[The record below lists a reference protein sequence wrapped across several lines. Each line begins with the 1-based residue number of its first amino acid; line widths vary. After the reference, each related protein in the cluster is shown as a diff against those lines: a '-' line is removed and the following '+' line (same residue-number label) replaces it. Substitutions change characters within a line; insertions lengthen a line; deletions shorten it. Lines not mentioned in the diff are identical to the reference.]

1 MGTGGFWGSQSVGSA
16 RPGLLAGPAGE
27 VRQSQVVVASAA
39 TLDVYI
45 SQGRLLQ
52 KATSARDVAE
62 DRMMARLYR
71 VVVTLLL
78 LAEVSGFEEGAT
90 NPGFV
95 ARITRKGLEYAR
107 RFGVAIL
114 KKELSTIKLPDFS
127 GSFKVGWIKSVSY
140 DFYRLTIHCFELRN
154 SDLRLRPRQGVRA
167 SLSNNYMFV
176 SGNWKV
182 KKAFVT
188 LDGTFDVNVDGI
200 SISVSLKLG
209 KDQSGRPTAS
219 VAHCRNSIGHISV
232 DISGQLSWILNLF
245 HERIENNFK
254 NILEQKNRN
263 NDGIYPAG
271 LLGGLY
277 DIIHTGTDECLIQ
290 RKGRVNG
297 ICEMVRKSTTS
308 HLEPYLRTLP
318 VISMI
323 DQVAGIDYSLV
334 DAPEVT
340 SQVLDTPFKGEFFG
354 QNWHSPAP
362 FDAPP
367 KKHDHMVYFAVSE
380 YVFNTAS
387 WVYHQAG
394 HMNFTIQNHHIPLD
408 SPIHLH
414 TSSFRAI
421 IPQLAR
427 LYPNMELELETSPES
442 APFLMFTPG
451 SVTLMPVIDIQAF
464 AVLPT
469 SSDRKPLFQLRVTT
483 NISATISVNSDRI
496 AGSVTTGSKLKLEL
510 KHSNI
515 RFINVELMEAILN
528 YYALHTLYASLNAK
542 LEEGFPLPLPRDT
555 HLNSLE
561 LQVHE
566 EQKRDNVSLKPCVAA
581 SLVRNI
587 YRDGSRD
594 RPAAI

>member
-1 MGTGGFWGSQSVGSA
+1 
-16 RPGLLAGPAGE
+16 
-27 VRQSQVVVASAA
+27 
-39 TLDVYI
+39 
-45 SQGRLLQ
+45 
-52 KATSARDVAE
+52 
-62 DRMMARLYR
+62 MMARLYR

-254 NILEQKNRN
+254 NILEQK
-263 NDGIYPAG
+263 
-271 LLGGLY
+271 
-277 DIIHTGTDECLIQ
+277 
-290 RKGRVNG
+290 

-566 EQKRDNVSLKPCVAA
+566 NFLLLGANLD
-581 SLVRNI
+581 
-587 YRDGSRD
+587 
-594 RPAAI
+594 

>member
-1 MGTGGFWGSQSVGSA
+1 MMA
-16 RPGLLAGPAGE
+16 RPYC
-27 VRQSQVVVASAA
+27 VVVA
-39 TLDVYI
+39 
-45 SQGRLLQ
+45 
-52 KATSARDVAE
+52 
-62 DRMMARLYR
+62 
-71 VVVTLLL
+71 LLL
-78 LAEVSGFEEGAT
+78 LAEVSGFKEGASS
-90 NPGFV
+90 PGFV

-140 DFYRLTIHCFELRN
+140 DFYRLKIHYFELRN

-167 SLSNNYMFV
+167 SLSNNYVFV

-182 KKAFVT
+182 KKAFIT

-200 SISVSLKLG
+200 SISVSLNLG

-219 VAHCRNSIGHISV
+219 VSRCRNSIGHISV

-254 NILEQKNRN
+254 NILEQKNRK
-263 NDGIYPAG
+263 NDGTYPAG

-290 RKGRVNG
+290 RKDRVN
-297 ICEMVRKSTTS
+297 
-308 HLEPYLRTLP
+308 

-323 DQVAGIDYSLV
+323 DQVASIDYSLV
-334 DAPEVT
+334 GAPQVT

-367 KKHDHMVYFAVSE
+367 IRLPEKHDHMVYFAVSE

-387 WVYHQAG
+387 RVYHQAG
-394 HMNFTIQNHHIPLD
+394 RMNFTIQNRHIPRD

-442 APFLMFTPG
+442 APFLTFTPG
-451 SVTLMPVIDIQAF
+451 SVTLTPVIDIQVF
-464 AVLPT
+464 ALLPT

-483 NISATISVNSDRI
+483 NVSATINVNSDRI
-496 AGSVTTGSKLKLEL
+496 VGSVTPGSKLKLEL

-515 RFINVELMEAILN
+515 RFINVSAFLPAPLGYLLQTGLQGAPGEA
-528 YYALHTLYASLNAK
+528 
-542 LEEGFPLPLPRDT
+542 P
-555 HLNSLE
+555 
-561 LQVHE
+561 
-566 EQKRDNVSLKPCVAA
+566 KPPEKTVVQSCRSGRHV
-581 SLVRNI
+581 
-587 YRDGSRD
+587 
-594 RPAAI
+594 